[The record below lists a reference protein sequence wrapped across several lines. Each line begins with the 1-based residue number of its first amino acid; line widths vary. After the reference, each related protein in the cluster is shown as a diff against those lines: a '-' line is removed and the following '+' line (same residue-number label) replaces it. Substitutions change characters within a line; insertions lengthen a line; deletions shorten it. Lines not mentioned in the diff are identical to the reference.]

1 MKLESAFSGRR
12 FTGRWARPAEI
23 LVASILMCS
32 GALKL
37 VSSLQGDALLAVPD
51 PVLAL
56 QTGHLFVA
64 AGLIEVLIALAVARP
79 GHPSMK
85 LLLITAFSL
94 CVTVYRLVRVVG
106 GTRFLTCPCLGSG
119 LARWPALNAR
129 VPQVSAA
136 FYITVLLANLY
147 LALAFL
153 ARRQEVIPA
162 SGEPQGCT
170 TCH

>member
-1 MKLESAFSGRR
+1 MKLESAINGPR
-12 FTGRWARPAEI
+12 FTGRWARQAEI

-37 VSSLQGDALLAVPD
+37 VSSFQGDALLAVPD
-51 PVLAL
+51 PVLTL
-56 QTGHLFVA
+56 QTGHLFLA
-64 AGLIEVLIALAVARP
+64 AGLIEVLIAFAVARP
-79 GHPSMK
+79 GYPSVK

-94 CVTVYRLVRVVG
+94 CVTLYRLVRVVG
-106 GTRFLTCPCLGSG
+106 GTRFLTCPCLGNG

-129 VPQVSAA
+129 VPLISAA

-153 ARRQEVIPA
+153 ARRYEDIPA
-162 SGEPQGCT
+162 SGGPQRCT
-170 TCH
+170 TFH